1 MYNYIYMVD
10 RSVLAVANEFGL
22 IVSMLLNLSTSKC
35 KNIITFKTFSTKF
48 LNKLH
53 DLRLSAA
60 QMNYIEVLALTG
72 TVLSA

>member
-1 MYNYIYMVD
+1 MVD

-35 KNIITFKTFSTKF
+35 KNIITFKTFSTNF

-60 QMNYIEVLALTG
+60 HELHWST
-72 TVLSA
+72 SANWDCFECM

>member
-35 KNIITFKTFSTKF
+35 KNIITFKTFSTNF